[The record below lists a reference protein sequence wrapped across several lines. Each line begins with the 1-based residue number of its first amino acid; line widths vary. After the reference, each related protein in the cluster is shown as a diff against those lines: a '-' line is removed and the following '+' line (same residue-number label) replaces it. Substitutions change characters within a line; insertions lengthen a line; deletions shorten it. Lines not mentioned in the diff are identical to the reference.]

1 MFFLREA
8 TAQKNTIQL
17 QAEVDSISL
26 ISKHLYELGD
36 YKSALNLNEAAYSLE
51 RSYLPQNHPAL
62 LQRLAS
68 LAISYADIKNIE
80 KARSYIDTLSSKASE
95 NPIHYYDSLY
105 ALTKFAK
112 GKVYESEENLKL
124 AAKAY
129 KSYILHTKNN
139 TKLKASENH
148 INRILSIGIFYYFR
162 MLNTDEGGYYA
173 KLAHGYSQHPK
184 FDDSLVKLRALNF
197 IAYYYFANN
206 LFKEDEKF
214 LKYIQEAKT
223 LAEEIRKQSPSNA
236 IKTLR
241 YERQFT
247 LWKTGLEFVEDR
259 TPSAESLANWS
270 REMGEAI
277 ESWVGEKSILR
288 NTQDVNLNFLSASD
302 YFNFSKNLNWKAY
315 KKSGSEESLDALVSL
330 HESFLYSKIRT
341 RLKNKKIDFNDVPS
355 QVSEREND
363 LLQKLFLQPK
373 STAKSSEYSIEDWYS
388 FLDSLKTDYPKY
400 HNLKY
405 GKIVQSVGDL
415 QKQLPKETTLI
426 RYFYIYGRLHAF
438 ICNANEKT
446 IVQLPYINID
456 LYLDKYEKSSSS
468 DIQLAVLNVLYNKL
482 WKPFEDNVKTENIII
497 IPDGNLF
504 NLSFELLTPSQLD
517 SYKQLAEQALIA
529 KHNISYNYSTYL
541 LEATTKILEFKGDF
555 IAFAPEFNDEMKRD
569 YTLAIADSASHDKTY
584 ISLLRQ
590 PFSSKLVSKVTR
602 EFSGNSFLNEK
613 ASKQLFTQTAKEHKI
628 IHIGTHAESNNVN
641 PELSRLVFAKNVAD
655 STSIND
661 NYLYS
666 YEIYNLDLS
675 SNLAILTACETGK
688 PTHQPGE
695 GMISLAHAFNYAG
708 SESILTSLWQ
718 IDEQSSTQILEYF
731 YSNLEDGFRKDEAL
745 KKAKLD
751 YLSKAEGRTLHPQ
764 YWAGLILMGDTAP
777 IELSTSNNWFWIS
790 TVCLV
795 AIITLFIFYKKFSF
809 SESSENI
816 P

>member
-1 MFFLREA
+1 LFFLRA
-8 TAQKNTIQL
+8 VSAQKNTVQL
-17 QAEVDSISL
+17 QTEVDSIDFL
-26 ISKHLYELGD
+26 SKHLYELGD
-36 YKSALNLNEAAYSLE
+36 YKTALDLNEVAFSLE
-51 RSYLPQNHPAL
+51 RSYLHNNHPAL
-62 LQRLAS
+62 LQRIAG
-68 LAISYADIKNIE
+68 LAISNADLNNVE
-80 KARSYIDTLSSKASE
+80 KARSYINILSAKVSE
-95 NPIHYYDSLY
+95 NPKPYDSIY
-105 ALTKFAK
+105 ILTKFAK
-112 GKVYESEENLKL
+112 GKVYESEGNSKL

-129 KSYILHTKNN
+129 KSYALLSKKNMKLN
-139 TKLKASENH
+139 TSEDH

-173 KLAHGYSQHPK
+173 KLAHAYSQHPK
-184 FDDSLVKLRALNF
+184 FEDSLVKLRALNF

-247 LWKTGLEFVEDR
+247 LWKTAFEFVEER
-259 TPSAESLANWS
+259 APNVENLNSWAQ
-270 REMGEAI
+270 EMGNAI
-277 ESWVGEKSILR
+277 ESLVGEKTILR
-288 NTQDVNLNFLSASD
+288 NTQNVNLNFLSASE
-302 YFNFSKNLNWKAY
+302 YFNFCKKLYWKVY
-315 KKSGSEESLDALVSL
+315 KKSGSDESLEALLSL

-341 RLKNKKIDFNDVPS
+341 HLKIKKIDFNDVPS

-373 STAKSSEYSIEDWYS
+373 STAKSSEYSIEEWHS
-388 FLDSLKTDYPKY
+388 FLDTLKKDYPKY

-405 GKIVQSVGDL
+405 GKIVQSVGDI
-415 QKQLPKETTLI
+415 QKQLPKKTTLI

-438 ICNANEKT
+438 ICNKNDKA
-446 IVQLPYINID
+446 IVQLPFINIE
-456 LYLDKYEKSSSS
+456 LYLDKYEKTNSS
-468 DIQLAVLNVLYNKL
+468 DIQLAILNVLYKKL
-482 WKPFEDNVKTENIII
+482 WEPFEEKVKTENIII

-504 NLSFELLTPSQLD
+504 NLSFELLTPSQED
-517 SYKQLAEQALIA
+517 SYKQLAENSLIA

-541 LEATTKILEFKGDF
+541 LETSTKILEFKGDF

-688 PTHQPGE
+688 PTFQPGE

-731 YSNLEDGFRKDEAL
+731 YSYLEDGFPKDEAL
-745 KKAKLD
+745 RNAKLD

-764 YWAGLILMGDTAP
+764 YWAGLVLMGDTSP
-777 IELSTSNNWFWIS
+777 IELSNSNKLFWWVLA
-790 TVCLV
+790 T
-795 AIITLFIFYKKFSF
+795 ITLLSIGGYILFKRKPK
-809 SESSENI
+809 SSSTL
-816 P
+816 